1 MIIRA
6 TQLFAFIGV
15 KGQVSTV
22 YLSQVFMIP
31 LVLSILTKENS
42 FPFIREIS
50 LITMLRWT
58 HQI

>member
-22 YLSQVFMIP
+22 YESQVLMIP
-31 LVLSILTKENS
+31 LVLSVLTTENS